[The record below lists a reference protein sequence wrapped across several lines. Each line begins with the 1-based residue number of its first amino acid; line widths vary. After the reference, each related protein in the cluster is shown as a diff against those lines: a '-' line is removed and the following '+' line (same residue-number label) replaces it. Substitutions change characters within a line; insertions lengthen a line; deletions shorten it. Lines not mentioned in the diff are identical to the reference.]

1 MKILFVLFLVFL
13 FFVNLLMEVIM
24 YIFAKFHRFIFIIIL
39 ALILTITVAV
49 ASDGTLLAERSCAY
63 KGINCQCLLV
73 EADDRFFIVAKRGD
87 EIIAVYEIVVKETGS
102 EVILLWEYGISI

>member
-1 MKILFVLFLVFL
+1 MKILFVLFLIFL

-24 YIFAKFHRFIFIIIL
+24 YLLSKFHRFIFIIII
-39 ALILTITVAV
+39 ALVLTMTIAV
-49 ASDGTLLAERSCAY
+49 ASDGILLAERSCAY

-73 EADDRFFIVAKRGD
+73 EVDDRFYIVAKKGD

-102 EVILLWEYGISI
+102 EIILLWEYGTSI